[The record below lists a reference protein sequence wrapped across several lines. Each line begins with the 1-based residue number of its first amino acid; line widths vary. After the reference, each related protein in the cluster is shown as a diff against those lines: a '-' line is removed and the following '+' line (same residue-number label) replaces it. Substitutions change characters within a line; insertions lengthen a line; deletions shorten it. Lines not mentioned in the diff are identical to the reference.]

1 MKPITNA
8 LLVASIICY
17 SFFPFYELSFEGEW
31 TGLKYTSEVIS
42 NIEAIYS
49 KSFATLP
56 FLACFGGILF
66 NCLKSRVWDIATAL
80 CIISGLYFYHIAYDF
95 TCAENPQIF
104 SITGLGYGFNIG
116 YGLLI
121 AALASTAVSILP
133 FSFNGLHLRK
143 PKK

>member
-8 LLVASIICY
+8 LLVA
-17 SFFPFYELSFEGEW
+17 
-31 TGLKYTSEVIS
+31 
-42 NIEAIYS
+42 
-49 KSFATLP
+49 
-56 FLACFGGILF
+56 
-66 NCLKSRVWDIATAL
+66 
-80 CIISGLYFYHIAYDF
+80 SGLYFYHIAYDF